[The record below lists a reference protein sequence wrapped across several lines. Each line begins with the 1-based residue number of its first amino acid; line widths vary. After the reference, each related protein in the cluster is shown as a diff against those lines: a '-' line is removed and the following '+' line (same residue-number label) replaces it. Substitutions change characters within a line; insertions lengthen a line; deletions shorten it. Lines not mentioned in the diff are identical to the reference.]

1 MNFVMNNQ
9 VVNLIQI
16 VGLIKFTLDFKP
28 AFNYK
33 LNTMSYR
40 KFQLVLTLLVSL
52 FFNTFFSYRS
62 LGIENISIPICHVS
76 IGKYEI
82 LI

>member
-9 VVNLIQI
+9 VVSLIQI
-16 VGLIKFTLDFKP
+16 VDLVKFTLDFKP

-52 FFNTFFSYRS
+52 FFNTFFFLTGHWALKTYRYLS
-62 LGIENISIPICHVS
+62 AMFLLANM
-76 IGKYEI
+76 KY
-82 LI
+82 

>member
-9 VVNLIQI
+9 VVSLIQI
-16 VGLIKFTLDFKP
+16 VDLVKFTLDFKP

-40 KFQLVLTLLVSL
+40 KFQLVLTLLVSFL
-52 FFNTFFSYRS
+52 QYFFFLTGHWALKTYRYLS
-62 LGIENISIPICHVS
+62 AMFLLANM
-76 IGKYEI
+76 KY
-82 LI
+82 